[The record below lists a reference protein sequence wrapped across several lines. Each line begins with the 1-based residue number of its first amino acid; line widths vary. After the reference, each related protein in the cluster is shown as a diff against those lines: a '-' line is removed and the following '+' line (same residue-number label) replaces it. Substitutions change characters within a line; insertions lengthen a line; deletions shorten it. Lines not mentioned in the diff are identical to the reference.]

1 MRHASNYRPVY
12 LAEIRQAA
20 GGRQRFKAVKFVDLE
35 LPDGRTVRV
44 EIVRRPA
51 NLGGTQALLVCPTCK
66 RDALVLRIVEWGV
79 GLGCSRCIRRAEKK
93 PSSMVFGQDSDAV
106 HSQMGEVQN
115 DQNQI

>member
-1 MRHASNYRPVY
+1 MRHASKYKPLH

-20 GGRQRFKAVKFVDLE
+20 GGRQRFKAVRFVDLE

-44 EIVRRPA
+44 EVVRRPA

-66 RDALVLRIVEWGV
+66 RDARVLRIVEWGV

-93 PSSMVFGQDSDAV
+93 PANMVFGQDSDAV
-106 HSQMGEVQN
+106 HLQMDEVQN
-115 DQNQI
+115 EQDQV